1 MAISKIIS
9 EVEIPGAARPTEFDE
24 TGTVTITQ
32 RKCKRSY
39 ETELQ
44 IGGRSWIIQH
54 VGKHDA
60 EVSFR
65 AMVREYRLRAEWY
78 AKFD

>member
-1 MAISKIIS
+1 MAIYKIIS
-9 EVEIPGAARPTEFDE
+9 EVEIPGAAPPSEFDE
-24 TGTVTITQ
+24 TGTVTVTL

-39 ETELQ
+39 ETKLQ
-44 IGGRSWIIQH
+44 IGGRFWIIQH

-65 AMVREYRLRAEWY
+65 DMVHEYRLRAEWY